1 MELTS
6 SLPINL
12 IFGRGKAAEIG
23 SRASL
28 YGHSALIVT
37 GSNSTKRSGLL
48 EKVTADLIA
57 SGMETAVFDRVTSN
71 PDTYMA
77 YQGAELIREKKYDV
91 IIALGGGSIIDCA
104 KAMAFS
110 ADNPGDLS
118 DYIFGRKSGVSK
130 LPLIAVPTTC
140 GTGSEGNGF
149 AVLTNPETHD
159 KKSLRDISC
168 VPTLSI
174 VDPELMLTMPRP
186 VAASVMFDAL
196 CHNMEAFLSGSTQ
209 TSTEELALRGIRM
222 LGENMLRAY
231 EDYSDACAWDNVC
244 LASTLGGVNIHA
256 AGVTAPHGMEHPA
269 SGLYNITH
277 GRGLAALV
285 PVITAASIESAPEK
299 YREISQLIGGKNE
312 FDLVDRL
319 YQILERMD
327 LKTSLSKEGVRQEDI
342 DWMTHN
348 CLKVSAASM
357 ASHPR
362 VFSEEEI
369 RDLYIQAFSDWP

>member
-6 SLPINL
+6 NLPVNL

-23 SRASL
+23 ARASL
-28 YGHSALIVT
+28 LGHSALIVT
-37 GSNSTKRSGLL
+37 GRNSTKQSGLL
-48 EKVTADLIA
+48 DAVKADLIA
-57 SGMETAVFDRVTSN
+57 SGMATAVFDRVTSN
-71 PDTYMA
+71 PDTYTA

-130 LPLIAVPTTC
+130 IPVIAVPTTC

-168 VPTLSI
+168 VPILSI

-196 CHNMEAFLSGSTQ
+196 CHNMEAFLSRATQ
-209 TSTEELALRGIRM
+209 TSSEELPLRGISL
-222 LGENMLRAY
+222 LGENMIRAY
-231 EDYSDACAWDNVC
+231 EDYGDSPAWDSVC
-244 LASTLGGVNIHA
+244 LASTLGGVNIHV

-269 SGLYNITH
+269 SGLHNITH

-299 YREISQLIGGKNE
+299 YREISQLIGGENE

-319 YQILERMD
+319 YEILDRMD
-327 LKTSLSKEGVRQEDI
+327 LRTNLSKEGVRPEDI

-348 CLKVSAASM
+348 CLKVSAPSM

-369 RDLYIQAFSDWP
+369 RDLYIQALND